1 MKIKDFLLPTKSN
14 NHSPHILQKVA
25 MGFMV
30 GLVLMSF
37 ALTNFQALWWQTS
50 DWLVGTVLPATVV
63 DLTNKE
69 RSGLAVSSLTR
80 NDKLDEAAQLKA
92 EHMAKN
98 SYFAHYSPDGV
109 TPWYW
114 FDQVSYKYVHA
125 GENLAIHFSDSK
137 AVIDAWMN
145 SPTHR
150 ANIVDQ
156 KFTEI
161 GVGTAKGTYEGYDT
175 VFVVQ
180 LFGTPGMEKVA
191 PILPKSEVSVV
202 TDESVFSTEVAVVKE
217 GVANEELIS
226 EKVMPEE
233 SEVAGVTI
241 DEKVESNHSSFI
253 ATTSDL
259 VPTPLEEVQVTANN
273 RSSGEQ
279 LASVVT
285 RPNLV
290 LQAIYLVLG
299 ILVALSLFISIMVSL
314 YYQRFRQVSY
324 GALLLL
330 LMSGLFYLHYSL
342 LNNVVIASS

>member
-1 MKIKDFLLPTKSN
+1 MLGVKIKDFLLPTKRN
-14 NHSPHILQKVA
+14 NHSPHILQKMA
-25 MGFMV
+25 LGLMV

-37 ALTNFQALWWQTS
+37 AVTNLQALWWQTS
-50 DWLVGTVLPATVV
+50 DWLVGAVLPATVI

-69 RSGLAVSSLTR
+69 RDSLAIGSLTK
-80 NDKLDEAAQLKA
+80 NAKLDEAARLKA

-98 SYFAHYSPDGV
+98 SYFAHYSPDGI

-114 FDQVSYKYVHA
+114 FDQASYKYVHA

-137 AVIDAWMN
+137 AVIDAWMD

-161 GVGTAKGTYEGYDT
+161 GVGTARGVYDGYET

-180 LFGTPGMEKVA
+180 LFGSPGVEKA
-191 PILPKSEVSVV
+191 TPILSKSEEVKVLEEEIPSKEVV
-202 TDESVFSTEVAVVKE
+202 ITTEEIIDREIA
-217 GVANEELIS
+217 S
-226 EKVMPEE
+226 EKP
-233 SEVAGVTI
+233 EVAGVNI
-241 DEKVESNHSSFI
+241 DEKKQVDNSSFI

-259 VPTPLEEVQVTANN
+259 LPAPPEKELATTNN
-273 RSSGEQ
+273 LNSGEQ

-290 LQAIYLVLG
+290 LQSIYLVLG
-299 ILVALSLFISIMVSL
+299 ILVILALFTSIL
-314 YYQRFRQVSY
+314 LGFYQQRFRQVTY
-324 GALLLL
+324 GVFLLL
-330 LMSGLFYLHYSL
+330 LMSGLFYIHYSL
-342 LNNVVIASS
+342 LNNVVIAGG